1 MTEAL
6 WVLVGFAAGAV
17 VAFVGILAGVR
28 LGMRACGREPA
39 PLFGKPREVKEET
52 AG

>member
-1 MTEAL
+1 MNEAL
-6 WVLVGFAAGAV
+6 WVLAGFAAGAL

-28 LGMRACGREPA
+28 LAMRACGREPA
-39 PLFGKPREVKEET
+39 PLFGREKKVENEV